1 MREIIP
7 RSIIG
12 SKLLAHCLASGSE
25 KTFFLNKIE
34 IVDADHLGIDEND
47 DLSII
52 AAFGKCM
59 EEDDGGFNTIK
70 DVKKLPYPKEV
81 ILESFCRQF
90 SIEKNDKLRDH
101 MKVGLLFL
109 AYYQEGVGVENLQY
123 GGFNLPREAKDLS
136 KFSEEEQRRF
146 AEQLISKINF
156 KEVDEEKKKY
166 ERFKKLCEKDQKMF
180 YDKIG
185 CALPFNHP
193 LYNMK

>member
-1 MREIIP
+1 MRDNYRITEFQKCIKN
-7 RSIIG
+7 S
-12 SKLLAHCLASGSE
+12 
-25 KTFFLNKIE
+25 
-34 IVDADHLGIDEND
+34 VIDSSD
-47 DLSII
+47 
-52 AAFGKCM
+52 
-59 EEDDGGFNTIK
+59 IK
-70 DVKKLPYPKEV
+70 DVKKLPFLRESILGSLIREWKIAENQKEKD
-81 ILESFCRQF
+81 ILECAGF
-90 SIEKNDKLRDH
+90 D
-101 MKVGLLFL
+101 L

-146 AEQLISKINF
+146 AEQLISKINS

-166 ERFKKLCEKDQKMF
+166 ERFNKLCEKDQKIF